1 MNLGK
6 NGIVK
11 SSSSSPALG
20 SRLVTGTFGD
30 FHSNVSRM
38 GEVGGIYSKSNNC
51 RSNTNSALQSFV
63 RLLSSSCSLAY

>member
-20 SRLVTGTFGD
+20 LRLVTGTFGD

-51 RSNTNSALQSFV
+51 QPNTISALQSFV
-63 RLLSSSCSLAY
+63 RLLSTTILLSH